1 MSLKLIVNLEQGYTL
16 IIDSLNNQAIHTNGN
31 IIFTGVTSFNVA
43 CFRDIL
49 PMELPINQSMTLDEF
64 NTLEELREFL
74 ILQNMEGV

>member
-1 MSLKLIVNLEQGYTL
+1 MSLKLIVNLEQDYTL

-49 PMELPINQSMTLDEF
+49 PMDLPTNQLLDDF

-74 ILQNMEGV
+74 ILRNMEGV